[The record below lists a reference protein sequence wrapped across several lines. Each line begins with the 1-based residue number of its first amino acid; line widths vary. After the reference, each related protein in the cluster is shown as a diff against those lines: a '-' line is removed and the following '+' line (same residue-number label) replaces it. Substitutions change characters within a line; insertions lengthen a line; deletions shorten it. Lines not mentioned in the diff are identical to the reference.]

1 MPLVYIFFAAALV
14 LSLHNII
21 YLSIVCGLMFLKLL
35 IQYLAFGFAA
45 KKLNEKGIIP
55 FILFYD
61 ILFAIIN
68 PIIFAVTSLTKN
80 R

>member
-1 MPLVYIFFAAALV
+1 MF
-14 LSLHNII
+14 
-21 YLSIVCGLMFLKLL
+21 LSIVCGLMLLK
-35 IQYLAFGFAA
+35 IVFQFLAFGFAA

-55 FILFYD
+55 FIILYD